1 MVKRRPID
9 EIIRDASKYDKSS
22 NPNYAEHK
30 GPIYAND
37 KANHSDVSE
46 YGFMVTIDADNY
58 LDSVK
63 RIENQVKRINERFK
77 EASKVTDDIVGAKYD
92 SKPLYLSSS
101 RDESSV
107 TVMGFNDANSAA
119 TYGCSVGNQI
129 LENMDDF
136 DHWTCHDDEDEA
148 HIADVFNTD
157 GKKTMTLNLVYDYER
172 QGEHVHTYAEQEP
185 EPEPAKYVS
194 WRDRFRDL
202 PVIEPDNEP
211 DDEPS
216 YEPDF

>member
-1 MVKRRPID
+1 MAKRRPID
-9 EIIRDASKYDKSS
+9 EIIKDASKYDKLS
-22 NPNYAEHK
+22 NPNHSEHT
-30 GPIYAND
+30 GLIYAND
-37 KANHSDVSE
+37 KANHDDVSD
-46 YGFMVTIDADNY
+46 YGFTVTIDADNY

-63 RIENQVKRINERFK
+63 RIESQIKKSNERCK
-77 EASKVTDDIVGAKYD
+77 EASKMVDDIVGAKSD

-107 TVMGFNDANSAA
+107 TVMGFDNANSAA

-129 LENMDDF
+129 LENMNDF

-172 QGEHVHTYAEQEP
+172 QGQHVHAYAEQEP
-185 EPEPAKYVS
+185 ELKSATYTSLHERL
-194 WRDRFRDL
+194 RDF
-202 PVIEPDNEP
+202 PVIEPD
-211 DDEPS
+211 DEPG
-216 YEPDF
+216 YEPGYEV